1 MKLYF
6 KNIAIAAAMIFAAV
20 FACGGDTE
28 SGRGVVVETVVVER
42 PVTQIEKVVETVVVE
57 KVVEGK
63 TITDTSEARG
73 SRDGQ
78 VQPAPLAQTRI
89 VVHTARMSLVVQNV
103 ANAVDRITG
112 LAGNLGGWV
121 VNSDRT
127 SKHSG
132 TIAIRVPAELLNEAI
147 FQIEGLASDVESRA
161 LTSEDVT
168 DEYVDSESRLASMRV
183 AEERLLSFLDRALNV
198 EDALRVQNEV
208 AALQLQI
215 EAIQGRLNFLQ
226 QTAAYSL
233 IEVSLRLAPGTVAV
247 DAGPDPSFR
256 VGEVARFR
264 ASFVAPEGIEDVS
277 FVWDFGDGTSTS
289 GNGSAP
295 TPDGRRVTATV
306 NHVYDDDGDSPY
318 IVTIELLGTGEA
330 GIVEGSDTMLV
341 SVSRVPTIEVFAG
354 DDRTVQEGSRVD
366 YSASFTRHDE
376 LWDYQYQWDFGDGSP
391 TETGQPGENAGR
403 VELTHVFA
411 DHRPTEFTAT
421 LTIDAISDAGP
432 VSGSD
437 SFAVRV
443 TEAESFF
450 VAGWNVTGT
459 VKSAVRTLSAIAK
472 VALTVI
478 IWAGILSPVILVVV
492 GVIYLGNRSSHIRA
506 LMNSLFNTTPPS
518 STPTRPYP
526 TLSSD
531 SPDPSDDPSSD
542 DPRIRLSTA
551 PDLPDPPEPNGEPRV
566 GDPETRPPRRP
577 ET

>member
-1 MKLYF
+1 MKHYF
-6 KNIAIAAAMIFAAV
+6 KNFAIAAALILAAV
-20 FACGGDTE
+20 AACGGDTE
-28 SGRGVVVETVVVER
+28 SRSGTVVQTVVVER
-42 PVTQIEKVVETVVVE
+42 QVTQIEKVVETVVVE
-57 KVVEGK
+57 KPVTVTQTLATPDG
-63 TITDTSEARG
+63 G
-73 SRDGQ
+73 DGQ

-89 VVHTARMSLVVQNV
+89 VVHTARMSLVVQDV
-103 ANAVDRITG
+103 ADAVDRVTDV
-112 LAGNLGGWV
+112 ARDLGGWV
-121 VNSDRT
+121 VNSERT
-127 SKHSG
+127 SRHSG
-132 TIAIRVPAELLNEAI
+132 TISIRVPAERLNDAI
-147 FQIEGLASDVESRA
+147 FQIEGLALDVESRA

-183 AEERLLSFLDRALNV
+183 VEERLLSFLDRALNV
-198 EDALRVQNEV
+198 EDALRVQNEL

-215 EAIQGRLNFLQ
+215 ESIQGRLNFLQ

-233 IEVSLRLAPGTVAV
+233 VEVSLRLAPGTVAV

-264 ASFVAPEGIEDVS
+264 ASFVAPKGIEDVS

-306 NHVYDDDGDSPY
+306 NHVYDDDKDSPY
-318 IVTIELLGTGEA
+318 IVTIELLGTGAA
-330 GIVEGSDTMLV
+330 GIVEGADTMLV

-354 DDRTVQEGSRVD
+354 DDRTVQEGSKVD

-391 TETGQPGENAGR
+391 TETGKPEENAGR
-403 VELTHVFA
+403 VELTHIFA
-411 DHRPTEFTAT
+411 DYRPTEFMAT
-421 LTIDAISDAGP
+421 LTINAISDAGP

-450 VAGWNVTGT
+450 VAGWDVTGT

-478 IWAGILSPVILVVV
+478 IWAGILSPVILVIV
-492 GVIYLGNRSSHIRA
+492 GIIYFANRIRRVRNMLGSIFGGPTSSRLSPPPAYPTI
-506 LMNSLFNTTPPS
+506 SSTSQDPPDDPPS
-518 STPTRPYP
+518 DEPN
-526 TLSSD
+526 
-531 SPDPSDDPSSD
+531 
-542 DPRIRLSTA
+542 IRLSTD
-551 PDLPDPPEPNGEPRV
+551 PDLPDTPARPRPNGKA
-566 GDPETRPPRRP
+566 
-577 ET
+577 

>member
-1 MKLYF
+1 MKQYF
-6 KNIAIAAAMIFAAV
+6 KNFAVAATLLLAAV
-20 FACGGDTE
+20 AACGGETE
-28 SGRGVVVETVVVER
+28 SGSVRVVETVVVER
-42 PVTQIEKVVETVVVE
+42 QVTQIEKVVETVVVE
-57 KVVEGK
+57 KPVTRIEKVVEGR
-63 TITDTSEARG
+63 TITQTSAAPG
-73 SRDGQ
+73 SGDGQ

-89 VVHTARMSLVVQNV
+89 VVHTARMSLVVQDVTHAIN
-103 ANAVDRITG
+103 RITDV
-112 LAGNLGGWV
+112 ASDLGGWV
-121 VNSDRT
+121 VNSERT

-132 TIAIRVPAELLNEAI
+132 TIAIRVPAELLNDAI
-147 FQIEGLASDVESRA
+147 FQIEGLALDVESRA

-183 AEERLLSFLDRALNV
+183 VEERLLSFLDRALNV
-198 EDALRVQNEV
+198 EDALRVQNEL

-215 EAIQGRLNFLQ
+215 ESIQGRLNFLN

-233 IEVSLRLAPGTVAV
+233 MEVSLRLAPGTVAV

-306 NHVYDDDGDSPY
+306 NHVYDDDRDSPY

-330 GIVEGSDTMLV
+330 GIIEGSDTMLV

-354 DDRTVQEGSRVD
+354 DDRTVQEGSKVD
-366 YSASFTRHDE
+366 YSASFTRHDQ

-391 TETGQPGENAGR
+391 TETGKPEENAGR
-403 VELTHVFA
+403 VELTHVFT

-478 IWAGILSPVILVVV
+478 IWAGILSPVVLVVV
-492 GVIYLGNRSSHIRA
+492 AVIYLGNRSGRIRA
-506 LMNSLFNTTPPS
+506 MASSIFSGPAPSRLTPP
-518 STPTRPYP
+518 PEYP
-526 TLSSD
+526 TLS
-531 SPDPSDDPSSD
+531 PDPPDDPPSD
-542 DPRIRLSTA
+542 EPKIRLST
-551 PDLPDPPEPNGEPRV
+551 DPDPPDPPARPRQNGNA
-566 GDPETRPPRRP
+566 
-577 ET
+577 

>member
-1 MKLYF
+1 MKLIIG
-6 KNIAIAAAMIFAAV
+6 KLTIAATLLLAAAA
-20 FACGGDTE
+20 ACGGSETE
-28 SGRGVVVETVVVER
+28 SGTVVRTVVVER
-42 PVTQIEKVVETVVVE
+42 QVTQIEKVVETVVVE
-57 KVVEGK
+57 KPVTRIEKVVEGS
-63 TITDTSEARG
+63 TITQTSAAPG
-73 SRDGQ
+73 SGDGQ

-89 VVHTARMSLVVQNV
+89 VVHTARMSLVVQDV
-103 ANAVDRITG
+103 ADAVDRITDV
-112 LAGNLGGWV
+112 ARDLGGWV
-121 VNSDRT
+121 VNSERT
-127 SKHSG
+127 SRHSG
-132 TIAIRVPAELLNEAI
+132 TISIRVPAELLNDAI
-147 FQIEGLASDVESRA
+147 FQIEGLALDVESRA

-183 AEERLLSFLDRALNV
+183 VEERLLSFLDRALNV
-198 EDALRVQNEV
+198 EDALRVQNEL

-215 EAIQGRLNFLQ
+215 ESIQGRLNFLS

-256 VGEVARFR
+256 EGEVARFR

-306 NHVYDDDGDSPY
+306 NHVYDDDKDSPY
-318 IVTIELLGTGEA
+318 IVTIELLGTGEG
-330 GIVEGSDTMLV
+330 GIIEGSDTMLV
-341 SVSRVPTIEVFAG
+341 YVSRVPTIEVFAG
-354 DDRTVQEGSRVD
+354 DDRTVQEGSKVD

-391 TETGQPGENAGR
+391 TETGKPEENAGR
-403 VELTHVFA
+403 VELTHIFA
-411 DHRPTEFTAT
+411 DYRPTEFTAT

-478 IWAGILSPVILVVV
+478 IWAGILSPVVLVVV
-492 GVIYLGNRSSHIRA
+492 AVIYLGNRSGRIRA
-506 LMNSLFNTTPPS
+506 MASSIFSGPAPSRLTPP
-518 STPTRPYP
+518 PEYP
-526 TLSSD
+526 TLSP
-531 SPDPSDDPSSD
+531 SPPDLPDDPSSD
-542 DPRIRLSTA
+542 EPKIRLST
-551 PDLPDPPEPNGEPRV
+551 DPDPPDPPARPRPNGNA
-566 GDPETRPPRRP
+566 
-577 ET
+577 